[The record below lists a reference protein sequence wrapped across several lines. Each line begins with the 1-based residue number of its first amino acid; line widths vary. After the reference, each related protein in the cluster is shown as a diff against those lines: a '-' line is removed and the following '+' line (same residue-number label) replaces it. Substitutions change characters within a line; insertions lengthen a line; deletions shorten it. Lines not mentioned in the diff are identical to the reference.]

1 MLSPSITRAFSVLAC
16 SAVVAACEQNADH
29 STASA
34 EPIRA
39 APLHWTLGAP
49 VSAVGEDEQL
59 PGHALR
65 DVIRAIRRPGGRL
78 VVAHGSNEELLL
90 FDPAGRLI
98 RQFGGAGRGQGEL
111 RGLQDVWQLPDGTL
125 AAWDAGNARIS
136 YWSADGE
143 FIRDQRFDLATQPV
157 VHGPL
162 ADGSFLIAH
171 VSHPPIRW
179 EVGTVVHD
187 SVTLALLRPDL
198 TQGRE
203 FGRFYSRITHI
214 VLSADGLGPM
224 ATSVPFDP
232 MGRFA
237 VGPNVFYHS
246 NGLDWEVLR
255 YSVET
260 GSVDT
265 LRTTHAHR
273 ARTRAMYDAWLDAR
287 LSAVARNERPQLRT
301 FLTTNMPPPRD
312 VLPTFTALVV
322 DDLGHLWAGH
332 AVAHTDTAAVWSIF
346 SPAGEWLGDL
356 SLPSGLTVSH
366 VSERHLTGIL
376 RDDDGVE
383 SVAVFPLNRGR

>member
-1 MLSPSITRAFSVLAC
+1 VNPKGSALRAFAILAVC
-16 SAVVAACEQNADH
+16 SAAVACEPNLER
-29 STASA
+29 SSA
-34 EPIRA
+34 PAGAFRA
-39 APLHWTLGAP
+39 ATFGWTLGAA
-49 VSAVGEDEQL
+49 VTVVGEDEQL
-59 PGHALR
+59 PGHALHN
-65 DVIRAIRRPGGRL
+65 VIRAIRLPDGRL
-78 VVAHGSNEELLL
+78 AVAHRSNDEVLV
-90 FDPAGRLI
+90 FDPRGRLI
-98 RQFGGAGRGQGEL
+98 RQFGGTGGGPGEFGAL
-111 RGLQDVWQLPDGTL
+111 LGMWQLPDSTL
-125 AAWDAGNARIS
+125 AAWDPGNARIS

-179 EVGTVVHD
+179 EVGTVLYD

-203 FGRFYSRITHI
+203 FGRFYSRQRHI
-214 VLSADGLGPM
+214 VLSRGRPIAN
-224 ATSVPFDP
+224 TVVYDP
-232 MGRFA
+232 VGRFA
-237 VGPNVFYHS
+237 VGRGVFYHS
-246 NGLDWEVLR
+246 DGLDWEVLR

-265 LRTTHAHR
+265 LRTTHTHR

-287 LSAVARNERPQLRT
+287 LSAVPRNERPQLRT

-322 DDLGHLWAGH
+322 DDLGHVWAGH